1 MDINE
6 FHTEITERLPVIR
19 QTGDF
24 RHDLRKALE
33 EYAECVRQLDPAC
46 FPDEKTKTTVLEKI
60 ERFTGKIVAVVDL
73 YYDGRRADALCMFRE
88 QMDCPDELWNSIGI
102 HTVKEKS
109 GDAPAYWF
117 RARIFD
123 DKREHTFR
131 EMFHIPLN
139 RREIVKTQRYS
150 APGYPCLYLGNTVYS
165 CWEEMHRPHFD
176 DLMFSGFRVRTGFDL
191 YDLRIPKREEF
202 DTAHLEKTTVRL
214 PLIIACMM
222 KVKDTDAPFKPEYI
236 VPQLLIETIICKNR
250 ERWVRNMGPCEM
262 TWGVIY
268 TSTHI
273 SSDFPFG
280 ADLLENIALPV
291 IESDGKMDYCQ
302 ILASLFDISDP
313 FCYEYE
319 ALKENDIK
327 LYWENIGEDLRPA
340 DKIQEQYKQSKMGY
354 LESRIEKLGRFQVL
368 PHLVIDI
375 PKEGI
380 VIPQDGSPVPVKI
393 RANGP
398 WKIIDPETIKDP
410 GELPDRFVLE

>member
-6 FHTEITERLPVIR
+6 FHAGITERLPVIR
-19 QTGDF
+19 QTDDF

-46 FPDEKTKTTVLEKI
+46 FPDEKIKNTVLGKI
-60 ERFTGKIVAVVDL
+60 GRFTERIVTVVNL
-73 YYDGRRADALCMFRE
+73 YYDGRRADALHMFRE
-88 QMDCPDELWNSIGI
+88 QMDCSDELWNSIGI
-102 HTVKEKS
+102 HKVKEKS
-109 GDAPAYWF
+109 GDAPTYWF
-117 RARIFD
+117 RARLFD
-123 DKREHTFR
+123 DKREHTFHD
-131 EMFHIPLN
+131 MFHIPLN
-139 RREIVKTQRYS
+139 KREIVKTQRYS

-176 DLMFSGFRVRTGFDL
+176 DQMFSGFRVRTDFDL

-202 DTAHLEKTTVRL
+202 GMAYLEKTSVRL

-280 ADLLENIALPV
+280 AEFLENIALPV
-291 IESDGKMDYCQ
+291 IESDRKMNYCQ

-313 FCYEYE
+313 LCYEYE
-319 ALKENDIK
+319 ALKENDSRQ
-327 LYWENIGEDLRPA
+327 YWGD
-340 DKIQEQYKQSKMGY
+340 IQPTDRTRKQYEESKMGY
-354 LESRIEKLGRFQVL
+354 LESRIKKLGRFQVL

-380 VIPQDGSPVPVKI
+380 VLPQDGSPVPVKI
-393 RANGP
+393 RASGP
-398 WKIIDPETIKDP
+398 WKIIDPKTIKDA
-410 GELPDRFVLE
+410 GELPDRYVLE